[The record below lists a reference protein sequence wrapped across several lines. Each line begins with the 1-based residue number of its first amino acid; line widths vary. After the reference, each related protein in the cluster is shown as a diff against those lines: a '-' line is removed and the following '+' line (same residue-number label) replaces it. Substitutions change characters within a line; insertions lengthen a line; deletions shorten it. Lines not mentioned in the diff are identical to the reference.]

1 MTYRGPVTPPRR
13 PRGSLA
19 RLSAAAVITTLVAV
33 SAGVLPQVPAAAV
46 AEPRTFL
53 PAVDQPPADLASYYG
68 QALAWAPCSRG
79 LSCAWLTVPLDY
91 SAPTGTAIRIR
102 VARYHA
108 TGSPAQRQGSLIIN
122 PGGPGGSGVDFTSYV
137 AEYVAP
143 AVAAEF
149 DIVGFDPR
157 GVAQSA
163 PITCLTGRQTSVW
176 LATDGSPSTRAQE
189 RTLMRRAAQVA
200 RGCLS
205 KSPTLA
211 RHVGTENTV
220 RDMDILRQALG
231 DARLNWLGFSYGTFL
246 GTRYAEVFPDRVGRM
261 VLDGAL
267 DPSLGAME
275 ISEGQSRG
283 FQRALKRFAAD
294 CAKRSSCPYRGSAQ
308 AVLRGI
314 NVLLAGLDRSP
325 MPTDRG
331 RPLNQ
336 AEAITAVFYPMYT
349 TLLWPALR
357 RALAQAEQGD
367 GSGMLAISDMASDR
381 TGPDTFGSNM
391 TSAFY
396 AISCWDLPAPP
407 GSAGLRAAAAAWS
420 KGADVPELAK
430 AMAWGNAPCTTW
442 FGHSPRTPAP
452 AATTTVA
459 PILVVG
465 TTYDPATPYWWSQ
478 ALSRQLSTSTLL
490 TYDGDGHT
498 AYGGGS
504 PCVDRAID
512 AYLLDGTMPAR
523 GTVCR

>member
-1 MTYRGPVTPPRR
+1 MTPPRR
-13 PRGSLA
+13 AHPAAA
-19 RLSAAAVITTLVAV
+19 RRSAAAVIAALAAVSVAV
-33 SAGVLPQVPAAAV
+33 LLQAPAVAVASPRPSLPAADQ
-46 AEPRTFL
+46 P
-53 PAVDQPPADLASYYG
+53 PADQPPADLAAFYG
-68 QALAWAPCSRG
+68 QALAWEPCGEG

-91 SAPTGTAIRIR
+91 LAPSGATIRIK
-102 VARYHA
+102 VARYRA
-108 TGSPAQRQGSLIIN
+108 TGSPALRQGSVLVN
-122 PGGPGGSGVDFTSYV
+122 PGGPGGSGVDFTGYV

-143 AVAAEF
+143 DVAAEF

-157 GVAQSA
+157 GVGQSA
-163 PITCLTGRQTSVW
+163 PITCLTGRQTSAW

-189 RTLMRRAAQVA
+189 RLLMRRAAQIA
-200 RGCLS
+200 RGCLRM
-205 KSPTLA
+205 SPTLA
-211 RHVGTENTV
+211 RQVGTENTV

-231 DARLNWLGFSYGTFL
+231 DSRLNWLGFSYGTYL

-294 CAKRSSCPYRGSAQ
+294 CAERSSCPYPGSAR

-325 MPTDRG
+325 MPTGQG

-336 AEAITAVFYPMYT
+336 AEAITAVFYPMYSP
-349 TLLWPALR
+349 LLWPTLR
-357 RALAQAEQGD
+357 RALGRAAAGD
-367 GSGMLAISDMASDR
+367 GSGMLAISDLASDR
-381 TGPDTFGSNM
+381 TGPDSFGSNIA
-391 TSAFY
+391 SAFY

-420 KGADVPELAK
+420 KDADVPELAS

-442 FGHSPRTPAP
+442 FGHAARTPGP
-452 AATTTVA
+452 AATTTAA

-465 TTYDPATPYWWSQ
+465 TTYDPATPYWWSR
-478 ALSRQLSTSTLL
+478 ALSRQLPTSTLL

-498 AYGGGS
+498 AYGAGS
-504 PCVDRAID
+504 RCIDRAID
-512 AYLLDGTMPAR
+512 AYLLDGTMPAG
-523 GTVCR
+523 GTICR